1 MAKCEGCGA
10 EGELKACEPWFCPGV
25 VFNFCTACEVKDKAE
40 DTAHDAY
47 WEEQDRASWE
57 AQDRAYR
64 DAEHIKNP
72 SNPCFW

>member
-47 WEEQDRASWE
+47 WKERAEKDRLRSLKE
-57 AQDRAYR
+57 AERHRNAYNR
-64 DAEHIKNP
+64 F
-72 SNPCFW
+72 FW